1 MKKNLLKRMILGLSF
16 TFIFIFSLTLNV
28 YAEGDCPAVLNNYS
42 AYDRYG
48 LKIEPDSGNN
58 MYKITMYE
66 VGTNDAEYKKKIEKV
81 KFKITEKN
89 GQPYNGNSVVSI
101 NSPINGIVGEFVNT
115 YNETIQEEEHAMNIT
130 LVSTESYEDPDC
142 SGTVTVNL
150 SIVDAGDPYSYE
162 IHFDFPEID
171 LSNGFYNEQL
181 STKCMRGAGV
191 AYDANSGYSNIYN
204 QEMER
209 FNDSFKATFCTIY
222 DLSDLNRKS
231 NQEYKLSCD
240 KDLYVPDD
248 SPDDQYYVNKKF
260 YFDSE
265 TTNISVGYY
274 YNHFSPDVA
283 TPQSSAIT
291 CKVTCEE
298 AVSVE
303 YGPPVSSIGGVCFE
317 YKVKVTSYVNC
328 SSSEPTKP
336 RLDFRVC
343 TPSPVCY
350 NAASRRNYLQG
361 GPDDNF
367 DDCVKACDGG
377 KYTKKC
383 SNKCYKKIYGSSKT
397 TKLEAERNSFYD
409 EVARKLNNGDDDKG
423 YLDYTASCYQSQ
435 KNNYGCYF
443 RNSSGGVYWVGSGPD
458 YSRRA
463 WYSNGGRE
471 IYTAGRWYIENP
483 GAHWNYANY
492 TVSMN
497 DGFYRHNLAN
507 GYCSDSCW
515 WNYSSCT
522 SDSYLNFEFPEI
534 DKTENIKKYE
544 KAVNACKAKA
554 TCSEKTAEITM
565 NVKYNVMKGGKEE
578 ERVINFPYTENNAVN
593 KDFISSK
600 GVVEGFNDTSTSDN
614 TTIIS
619 KRGCYVSA
627 EQKNNYQV
635 IISFPG
641 SWESRKG
648 EGFEY
653 IPKDTST
660 HIYHEREFC
669 IPDQAV
675 DVNASWDH
683 YITKKYGEYEDYSIT
698 TDEEIKN
705 TCGTCKKLGE
715 DKCISIDKIDVT
727 KAAPDPE
734 VPDNINA
741 TVHEFGYFGWDFDIS
756 CFYSQSHN
764 KLCIDTKN
772 NDEKCDSCYNNSQYR
787 VRTVDLKN
795 LFPKADGTEND
806 SVTELGR
813 IRGFNWSDYAIISKD
828 LSNANATKDNAYV
841 SVPSNIARKIQDE
854 GYTIYEDDKY
864 LDYEFKLSPS
874 VLKEIKKSAGNY
886 TDYKGQY
893 VNLDGN
899 INVYKS
905 SLFRSGGLL
914 DKSDITIKKPE
925 GDQIYCNNIDSSSK
939 DAGCEK
945 VYN

>member
-1 MKKNLLKRMILGLSF
+1 MKKILFKRIILGLSF
-16 TFIFIFSLTLNV
+16 VFIFLFSFTLNV
-28 YAEGDCPAVLNNYS
+28 SAEEVDYNQVCSEALKGISLIN
-42 AYDRYG
+42 RYG
-48 LKIEPDSGNN
+48 LSIERDSSDN
-58 MYKITMYE
+58 MYKVVMKEI
-66 VGTNDAEYKKKIEKV
+66 GTNDPDFKSAIEKIQ
-81 KFKITEKN
+81 FKIVTKN
-89 GQPYNGNSVVSI
+89 GQPFTGSNNVVSI
-101 NSPINGIVGEFVNT
+101 NSPVNGISGEWIDVT
-115 YNETIQEEEHAMNIT
+115 DSSTGETKKQMV
-130 LVSTESYEDPDC
+130 LVLEFTETSKDPDC
-142 SGTVTVNL
+142 TGGVSVTLNVDYSGENQYDTV
-150 SIVDAGDPYSYE
+150 
-162 IHFDFPEID
+162 HFDLPEID
-171 LSNGFYNEQL
+171 TGAGFYNEQL
-181 STKCMRGAGV
+181 STLCLRSEGFTYNGT
-191 AYDANSGYSNIYN
+191 SGFDSIYN
-204 QEMER
+204 LEYPR
-209 FNDSFKATFCTIY
+209 FNDTFKATFCAIY
-222 DLSDLNRKS
+222 DMADLSHKS

-240 KDLYVPDD
+240 KDLYVADDAPD
-248 SPDDQYYVNKKF
+248 SEYYVNKKF
-260 YFDSE
+260 YFDSKTTTE
-265 TTNISVGYY
+265 TQGYY
-274 YNHFSPDVA
+274 YNHFYPGDE
-283 TPQSSAIT
+283 TKQSDNEIK
-291 CKVTCEE
+291 CDVTCEE

-328 SSSEPTKP
+328 SATKP
-336 RLDFRVC
+336 NPPKGDFGIC
-343 TPSPVCY
+343 TPSPTCTSNY
-350 NAASRRNYLQG
+350 RSYYLQG
-361 GPDDNF
+361 GPDDDF
-367 DDCVKACDGG
+367 DDCIQQCDGG

-383 SNKCYKKIYGSSKT
+383 SNKCYKQVYGNSNSS
-397 TKLEAERNSFYD
+397 TKLEADDNSFYNNA
-409 EVARKLNNGDDDKG
+409 VQKLVSDGDFS
-423 YLDYTASCYQSQ
+423 LDTCKSLQS
-435 KNNYGCYF
+435 NNYGCYYRSGNSIKWSATR
-443 RNSSGGVYWVGSGPD
+443 RNAY
-458 YSRRA
+458 A
-463 WYSNGGRE
+463 WYTNGGYE
-471 IYTAGRWYIENP
+471 IYSAGRWYIENAY
-483 GAHWNYANY
+483 AHKNYANY
-492 TVSMN
+492 TVSRS
-497 DGFYRHNLAN
+497 DGFYRHNL
-507 GYCSDSCW
+507 GGGSYCNDTCW
-515 WNYSSCT
+515 WNSCPY
-522 SDSYLNFEFPEI
+522 DYYLNYGFAEKDWE
-534 DKTENIKKYE
+534 DNKTKYE
-544 KAVNACKAKA
+544 NAINACKAKA
-554 TCSEKTAEITM
+554 SCSEKTAEITM